1 LKYCKS
7 TLKRL
12 LVVLGG
18 VIAWH
23 IFFTVMAAYC
33 VFDYRAFIDRLW
45 LNQVKGD
52 IYENLAG
59 VKSLRTVSQCG
70 NVDYHYSVRFTG
82 PDNDQYYRSFDEM
95 VDVASWTDGDYESA
109 SMRYS
114 DDRYDYSMMYVS
126 DGPYVIAHPRAEAG
140 SPQ

>member
-1 LKYCKS
+1 
-7 TLKRL
+7 
-12 LVVLGG
+12 
-18 VIAWH
+18 
-23 IFFTVMAAYC
+23 MAAYC

-95 VDVASWTDGDYESA
+95 VDVASLTDGDYESA